1 MEHSL
6 SATGFY
12 AEPPLSPAPVPR
24 GDASQR
30 APGFTASPP
39 RSLAP
44 VVELPRAVAAPAPAP
59 AAEPEA
65 KAPSLERMLLKFA
78 LLTPAQLGDA
88 MREESATG
96 RPLWEIVQERGWVS
110 REDLIRLAERSS
122 NAGDAVGL
130 VPVPQVVPLAQPL
143 AAAVTP
149 LAEALPARF
158 PDFTQDAQAPAQL
171 PTPLPD
177 FTPAAVRAQV
187 EPASPPVAFEA
198 APPTFSAP
206 GAELDEVAA
215 PEPEPTPAEPPV
227 SAAAEPMVAAPL
239 EPAHVAAAAAETVPV
254 TSLEVAAAPAAQT
267 ERDEELEAETATAFR
282 VVLRLTNGERIE
294 AQTCNGAVAARSH
307 AEEFIRGLAA
317 GPERWPY
324 VSERFIRPESIVSVD
339 IERSL

>member
-1 MEHSL
+1 MPAPGAVDIPGGTAPALRHRLCRSPSETAESRRKEQEMEHSL

-30 APGFTASPP
+30 APEFTASPP

-122 NAGDAVGL
+122 NAGDAVRL

-143 AAAVTP
+143 AAAATP
-149 LAEALPARF
+149 PAGGPDPACRSPSGPVSRF
-158 PDFTQDAQAPAQL
+158 HPGRPGAGSAAD
-171 PTPLPD
+171 
-177 FTPAAVRAQV
+177 PAAGLHAGRREGPGRA
-187 EPASPPVAFEA
+187 
-198 APPTFSAP
+198 
-206 GAELDEVAA
+206 G
-215 PEPEPTPAEPPV
+215 
-227 SAAAEPMVAAPL
+227 
-239 EPAHVAAAAAETVPV
+239 
-254 TSLEVAAAPAAQT
+254 
-267 ERDEELEAETATAFR
+267 
-282 VVLRLTNGERIE
+282 
-294 AQTCNGAVAARSH
+294 
-307 AEEFIRGLAA
+307 
-317 GPERWPY
+317 
-324 VSERFIRPESIVSVD
+324 
-339 IERSL
+339 